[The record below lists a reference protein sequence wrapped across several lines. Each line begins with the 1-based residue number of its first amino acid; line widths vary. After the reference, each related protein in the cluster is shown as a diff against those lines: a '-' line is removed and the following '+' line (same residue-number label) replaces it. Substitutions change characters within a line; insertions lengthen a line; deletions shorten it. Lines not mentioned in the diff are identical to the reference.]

1 MNLKTSDT
9 YCILSHASLAIQNEG
24 DVCVCNKNT
33 ESFQDGKQNKLY
45 LHTAGL
51 EKIWKSSTR
60 KLVRTALDYGK
71 KISSCDACWKD
82 EEAGV
87 VSSRIRFNQELE
99 GIDILKDQPRI
110 LILKP
115 TNTCNMGCRM
125 CQPSTSTSLYSDFYK
140 LETQMN
146 GFSGSFGEYTQQ
158 FETIR
163 AGLGKQN
170 TQIWDTFE
178 QWLPGLIFLDIYGGE
193 PMLASAMWDRIISA
207 ADQDKLSNTKV
218 QFHTNGTIWNQKY
231 IDTLHNFKSANIGI
245 SIDSGNHQHLEY
257 IRHGVD
263 VEKLFENLK
272 KYQQLTQEYKHISL
286 NICCTVSIYNIWYL
300 DEILNE
306 LSKFGLDVGLNFV
319 YGPEQY
325 DLRHLPQSIKNQLI
339 RKFSQNS
346 RLSKATSLLKHTI
359 PGCDIYWPKF
369 CKEVEILDQIR
380 NQRFKEVFPD
390 YYAALEP
397 FWQTDWVQSCETNVN

>member
-1 MNLKTSDT
+1 MNTKNPDT
-9 YCILSHASLAIQNEG
+9 YCALSHVSLAVQNEG
-24 DVCVCNKNT
+24 DVCVCNK
-33 ESFQDGKQNKLY
+33 SLQSLQDGKLNNLY
-45 LHTAGL
+45 LHDAGL
-51 EKIWKSSTR
+51 EKIWKSPIR
-60 KLVRTALDYGK
+60 KLVYTALDYGK

-82 EEAGV
+82 EEAGI
-87 VSSRIRFNQELE
+87 VSSRIQFNQELA
-99 GIDILKDQPRI
+99 GIDVSKDQPRI

-163 AGLGKQN
+163 SGLGKQN

-178 QWLPGLIFLDIYGGE
+178 KWLPGLIFLDIYGGE
-193 PMLASAMWDRIISA
+193 PMLAPAMWDRIMSA
-207 ADQDKLSNTKV
+207 ANQDKLSNTKV

-231 IDTLHNFKSANIGI
+231 IDTLHKFKSVKIGI
-245 SIDSGNHQHLEY
+245 SIDSHNHTQLGY

-263 VEKLFENLK
+263 VEKLFENLNR
-272 KYQQLTQEYKHISL
+272 YQLLTQQHKHISL
-286 NICCTVSIYNIWYL
+286 YICCTVSIYNIWYL
-300 DEILNE
+300 DEIATE
-306 LSKFGLDVGLNFV
+306 LKKFGLQVGLNFV

-325 DLRHLPQSIKNQLI
+325 DVRHLPQKIKNQLI
-339 RKFSQNS
+339 VRFSS
-346 RLSKATSLLKHTI
+346 DSYLSKAVSLLKHTI

-380 NQRFKEVFPD
+380 NQHFKDAMPE
-390 YYAALEP
+390 YHAALEP
-397 FWQTDWVQSCETNVN
+397 FWQSD